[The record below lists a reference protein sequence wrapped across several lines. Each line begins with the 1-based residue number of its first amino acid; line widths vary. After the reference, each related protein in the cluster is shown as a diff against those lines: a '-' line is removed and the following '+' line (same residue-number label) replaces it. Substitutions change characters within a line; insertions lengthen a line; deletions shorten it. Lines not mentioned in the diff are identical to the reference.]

1 MTPRKSSPTRK
12 GLCLLLLGAALAA
25 PAAFAQKNTVKAA
38 QVAPGVLSTGK
49 IQNNDITESSGL
61 VASRRFAGVFWTHND
76 QGNADRLYAINRQG
90 KSIGTFSITGANIKD
105 WEDIAID
112 SSGNLYIADIG
123 NNDGQRKTVEVYQI
137 REPNPQGS
145 GKVAIQRSWT
155 LKFPGQPFDAE
166 SLFVANGTGYI
177 IAKQPGNGGVTM
189 YYFSL
194 AATKQTVTLKP
205 VTKLKIAVP
214 VTGADLSADK
224 SRLGVITES
233 GAYLFLVNGQMWK
246 AGQVK
251 PQFTPFQHQNM
262 EGGAFAGNGFLVS
275 AESGDLF
282 LFNQPFFRAR

>member
-1 MTPRKSSPTRK
+1 MTPRKSSPARK
-12 GLCLLLLGAALAA
+12 ALCLFLLTAALAA
-25 PAAFAQKNTVKAA
+25 PAAFAQKKAA

-49 IQNNDITESSGL
+49 IQNKDITESSGL

-76 QGNADRLYAINRQG
+76 QGNADRLYAIDRQG
-90 KSIGTFSITGANIKD
+90 KSIGTFNITGANIKD

-112 SSGNLYIADIG
+112 NSGNLYIADIG

-155 LKFPGQPFDAE
+155 LKYPGAPIDAE
-166 SLFVANGTGYI
+166 SFFVTDGTGYI
-177 IAKQPGNGGVTM
+177 IAKQPGSGGVTM

-194 AATKQTVTLKP
+194 AATRQPVTLKP
-205 VTKLKIAVP
+205 AAKLKIPVP

-233 GAYLFLVNGQMWK
+233 GAYLFMVNGQPWR

-251 PQFTPFQHQNM
+251 PKFTPFQHQNM